1 MRKWEREKKKI
12 WEEAAGDVRW
22 DPSIVKC
29 WREEFTAAA
38 TRRRAAEFLRR
49 VIWWFPSASASKYI
63 AIWTLDRI
71 WNQRPPRRAADNI
84 SSRPGQK
91 MLSIFIVKTIF
102 TLDPNQMIAT
112 WIQVIQ
118 RPPYGTYWPHED
130 WCRWMALP
138 SLEQGDLSCA
148 TRGTQHAATQEARG
162 FSESSQRERERE
174 KEPLMSHVFS
184 GNGRG
189 GHEMIITAFQT
200 TTTTGEYRYEHKGG
214 EQTQKSITFS
224 PIGQNKSSSQQSNGV
239 PLNIHQPADQTH
251 F

>member
-1 MRKWEREKKKI
+1 MRERTKKKI

-22 DPSIVKC
+22 VPSIVKC

-84 SSRPGQK
+84 SSRPGPK
-91 MLSIFIVKTIF
+91 NAKYFHCENHFYIGPESDDCNLNSSYSTA
-102 TLDPNQMIAT
+102 TL
-112 WIQVIQ
+112 
-118 RPPYGTYWPHED
+118 RH
-130 WCRWMALP
+130 L
-138 SLEQGDLSCA
+138 LA
-148 TRGTQHAATQEARG
+148 TRGLMPLDGAAVAGTGRFILRDSWHTTRSDTRG
-162 FSESSQRERERE
+162 ERIFREQPERERERE

>member
-1 MRKWEREKKKI
+1 MQLEFKLFNGHLTAPTGHTRI
-12 WEEAAGDVRW
+12 DAAGWRCRRW
-22 DPSIVKC
+22 NRAIYLARLVAHNTQRHKR
-29 WREEFTAAA
+29 REDFP
-38 TRRRAAEFLRR
+38 RAA
-49 VIWWFPSASASKYI
+49 
-63 AIWTLDRI
+63 
-71 WNQRPPRRAADNI
+71 
-84 SSRPGQK
+84 
-91 MLSIFIVKTIF
+91 
-102 TLDPNQMIAT
+102 
-112 WIQVIQ
+112 
-118 RPPYGTYWPHED
+118 
-130 WCRWMALP
+130 
-138 SLEQGDLSCA
+138 
-148 TRGTQHAATQEARG
+148 
-162 FSESSQRERERE
+162 RERE